1 MVHTHRFGAIGC
13 ANRTAEATLISRRP
27 DRPSECPCPA
37 RRSHLNGPLSNVPA
51 DAAPAVPLLPICT
64 ASADHSL
71 YTHRPRCRAVRSTA
85 GLLTCESLESIFC
98 TRTGPAV
105 DRAAVVRSTAG
116 LLTCE
121 SLGSRVCTRTRPAV
135 DRAAA
140 VRSTAGLPTCKSLGS
155 IWPSP
160 HVCRRGKIDDEP
172 HHAFT
177 SLQRQIPAV

>member
-121 SLGSRVCTRTRPAV
+121 SLGSICPGSAHARAPLSTAQLLCGRRRGCRPASRLDLSGRPHMSV
-135 DRAAA
+135 GAA
-140 VRSTAGLPTCKSLGS
+140 K
-155 IWPSP
+155 
-160 HVCRRGKIDDEP
+160 
-172 HHAFT
+172 
-177 SLQRQIPAV
+177 